1 MKMIQTRV
9 KKNKDK
15 PPKHNFEAKKKKI
28 KLQNNIYIM
37 FKNIQTIFYPLFLV
51 KI

>member
-15 PPKHNFEAKKKKI
+15 PPKHNFEAKKKKK
-28 KLQNNIYIM
+28 KLSYRIIYISYLKTSKQ
-37 FKNIQTIFYPLFLV
+37 FSIHYFW
-51 KI
+51 